1 MTFRPA
7 NLIPLA
13 LLFVAA
19 ARASTPAPVTE
30 QYGTAPDGSVLN
42 WIRYSPDPAIYG
54 NGPYP
59 VVVTIHGGGFTS
71 NDPTSSPQQVTASQR
86 CAANGYV
93 ALAIWYRLAP
103 PGDTDA
109 WKLPGQTAPA
119 YAPLQYDDCEVAVLA
134 ARQSSF
140 CNGQVAAMGGSA
152 GGSHTTV
159 LCADT
164 HGSPTGPAWTAND
177 RPLGGVDLSG
187 AHEFDDWNS
196 SSTNIGSFASIVTN
210 FIPVSDT
217 YPSAPSTTD
226 LAKLIQYSPDSYI
239 TPDLRPILTV
249 FSDNDNMP
257 PDQQDDFT
265 ARCDSLGVTNYER
278 VRVAGSGHAWANW
291 DVVIPGTSETVG
303 DRAMSWIAA
312 LFANPTPT
320 PSPTQTPT
328 PSPTPTPTPSP
339 TPTPTPFNQPNSLL
353 NISTRLQVRSGDG
366 VLIGGFIVA
375 GAAEKNVLIRALGPS
390 LAGAG
395 VPKVLGNPEV
405 ELYDSSGTLLAQNS
419 DWTTLPPGTVPV
431 DLQPTD
437 PREAVINASL
447 PAGNYTAVL
456 RGEGGTTGVALCEVY
471 DLSTTQSSVRN
482 ISTRGD
488 VGLGDDVMIGGF
500 IIGGTAPTKVIV
512 RALGPSLTAAG
523 ISGALADPVLELH
536 DSAGSLI
543 FRNDNWRTDQEQE
556 IIATTVPPTD
566 DRESAIVATLQPGA
580 YTAIVGGA
588 NNTAGVALVEVYA
601 LSP

>member
-1 MTFRPA
+1 VPA
-7 NLIPLA
+7 LIRFLPASLFPLA
-13 LLFVAA
+13 LVFAA
-19 ARASTPAPVTE
+19 AAGASTPAPVTE

-59 VVVTIHGGGFTS
+59 VVLTIHGGGFRS
-71 NDPTSSPQQVTASQR
+71 NGPTTRTEQVTASQR

-103 PGDTDA
+103 PGDTDE
-109 WKLPGQTAPA
+109 WKLPGQTAPG

-134 ARQSSF
+134 ARRRSF

-164 HGSPTGPAWTAND
+164 HGSPTGPVWTAND

-187 AHEFDDWNS
+187 AHEFDDWDS
-196 SSTNIGSFASIVTN
+196 SSENIETFASLVTN
-210 FIPVSDT
+210 FIPVPDT
-217 YPSAPSTTD
+217 YPSAPSAAD

-239 TPDLRPILTV
+239 TSDLRPILTV
-249 FSDNDNMP
+249 FSDNDSMP

-278 VRVAGSGHAWANW
+278 VRIAGSGHAWANW
-291 DVVIPGTSETVG
+291 NVVIPGTSETVG
-303 DRAMSWIAA
+303 DRAMSWIAT
-312 LFANPTPT
+312 LFAN
-320 PSPTQTPT
+320 
-328 PSPTPTPTPSP
+328 PSPTPTPTPP
-339 TPTPTPFNQPNSLL
+339 AQPDSLL
-353 NISTRLQVRSGDG
+353 NISTRLQVRTGDG

-375 GAAEKNVLIRALGPS
+375 GAAETNVLIRALGPS
-390 LAGAG
+390 LAGKG
-395 VPKVLGNPEV
+395 VPRVLGNPEV
-405 ELYDSSGTLLAQNS
+405 ELYDSDGTLLAQNS
-419 DWTTLPPGTVPV
+419 DWITLPPGTVPV

-437 PREAVINASL
+437 PREAVINASV
-447 PAGNYTAVL
+447 PAGNYTAIV
-456 RGEGGTTGVALCEVY
+456 RGEDGTTGVALCEAY

-500 IIGGTAPTKVIV
+500 IIGGTAPTKVLV
-512 RALGPSLTAAG
+512 RAIGPSLAADG
-523 ISGALADPVLELH
+523 VSGALADPALELH
-536 DSAGSLI
+536 DSTGALI
-543 FRNDNWRTDQEQE
+543 FRNDNWRTDQEQQ
-556 IIATTVPPTD
+556 IIDTTIPPTD

-588 NNTAGVALVEVYA
+588 NNTTGVALVEVYA